1 MSSAVGSTTID
12 FGAFPGSNEATVSVT
27 GQTEILATSYAEA
40 FLMAESTFDH
50 TTSDATYAA
59 ALIGLSCGVPTAG
72 VGFPIYARSTEKLT
86 GTFKVRWVWS
96 D

>member
-1 MSSAVGSTTID
+1 
-12 FGAFPGSNEATVSVT
+12 
-27 GQTEILATSYAEA
+27 
-40 FLMAESTFDH
+40 MAESTSDH